1 MVSCVWSQERGQ
13 ITVMLSLL
21 LRPFFTFSSWISS
34 SFPKPKMAF
43 LFYSFYYDLHFYSS
57 SFTEKNMISFFPLNV
72 PMAYCLAVYV
82 LYCYGWSRRRD
93 EKLE

>member
-1 MVSCVWSQERGQ
+1 MVRSVSSQERGQ

-43 LFYSFYYDLHFYSS
+43 LFYSFYYDLLFNSLSS
-57 SFTEKNMISFFPLNV
+57 TEKKHDLFLPL
-72 PMAYCLAVYV
+72 
-82 LYCYGWSRRRD
+82 
-93 EKLE
+93 